1 MTTHWSTA
9 RFYFQVTFLF
19 HQSFGEFSF
28 ELPIVPVICVLGTK
42 AYMPPE
48 FVRFG
53 WYDGSQSTV
62 WALGMILVN
71 LLSSSMA
78 FRKAEKALSRSPR
91 LKANL
96 SQGITM
102 VTSPAAFLTS
112 LWSRSRQRSRWL
124 DRTSPQKPWQMT
136 QLNLTEVTH
145 CEYYVKL
152 HENNL

>member
-1 MTTHWSTA
+1 M
-9 RFYFQVTFLF
+9 FYFKVTFSF
-19 HQSFGEFSF
+19 HQLSEVASY
-28 ELPIVPVICVLGTK
+28 ELLIEPVICVSGTK

-78 FRKAEKALSRSPR
+78 FRKPEEALSRSPR
-91 LKANL
+91 LKANV
-96 SQGITM
+96 SQGITI

-112 LWSRSRQRSRWL
+112 L
-124 DRTSPQKPWQMT
+124 
-136 QLNLTEVTH
+136 
-145 CEYYVKL
+145 
-152 HENNL
+152 

>member
-1 MTTHWSTA
+1 MENNSAPRAARTLVEFFHLVCQTTTSK
-9 RFYFQVTFLF
+9 FQIYGFNNKAVNFSMGTFRAN
-19 HQSFGEFSF
+19 QVKGQRY
-28 ELPIVPVICVLGTK
+28 LPFIWVLGTK

-53 WYDGSQSTV
+53 WYDGSQSTI

-78 FRKAEKALSRSPR
+78 FRKPEEAFSRSPR

-112 LWSRSRQRSRWL
+112 L
-124 DRTSPQKPWQMT
+124 
-136 QLNLTEVTH
+136 
-145 CEYYVKL
+145 
-152 HENNL
+152 

>member
-1 MTTHWSTA
+1 MYLIQREKLSLKRA
-9 RFYFQVTFLF
+9 CPASRNNQEREKVSDLKVAKVSGNMCNEFRIQGVKETFTENF
-19 HQSFGEFSF
+19 EQRKPDEDHQKEDYQDEFRKKLSR
-28 ELPIVPVICVLGTK
+28 TK

-71 LLSSSMA
+71 LLSSSMP
-78 FRKAEKALSRSPR
+78 FRKPEEALSRSPR

-96 SQGITM
+96 SQSITM

-112 LWSRSRQRSRWL
+112 L
-124 DRTSPQKPWQMT
+124 
-136 QLNLTEVTH
+136 
-145 CEYYVKL
+145 
-152 HENNL
+152 

>member
-1 MTTHWSTA
+1 MMENNSAARAARTLVEFFHLVCQTTTSK
-9 RFYFQVTFLF
+9 FQIYGFNNNKAV
-19 HQSFGEFSF
+19 HFSMAAIRANQVKGQ
-28 ELPIVPVICVLGTK
+28 LYLPVICVLGTK

-78 FRKAEKALSRSPR
+78 FRKPEEALSRSPR

-96 SQGITM
+96 SQGRTM

-112 LWSRSRQRSRWL
+112 L
-124 DRTSPQKPWQMT
+124 
-136 QLNLTEVTH
+136 
-145 CEYYVKL
+145 
-152 HENNL
+152 